1 MMTILENLQ
10 KIADKK
16 LKNQKIKLEPAL
28 SLKKIGIDSLDL
40 LDMVVELEDIY
51 KIEIDDATLLK
62 INTVQDL
69 VTAIEELI

>member
-1 MMTILENLQ
+1 MTILENLQ

-16 LKNQKIKLEPAL
+16 LKDQKIELKSNDL
-28 SLKKIGIDSLDL
+28 LKKIGIDSLDL
-40 LDMVVELEDIY
+40 LDMVVELEEIY

-69 VTAIEELI
+69 IDAIEKLI